1 MLENDLR
8 QKKPTQEGIVVSDPE
23 GVVIAWRDGV
33 ARRFSWDQLRQLSM
47 KKEMS
52 GQSAKQESALVQ
64 RAA

>member
-1 MLENDLR
+1 MLENKLR

-47 KKEMS
+47 NKEMS
-52 GQSAKQESALVQ
+52 GQSAKQEFAPVQ